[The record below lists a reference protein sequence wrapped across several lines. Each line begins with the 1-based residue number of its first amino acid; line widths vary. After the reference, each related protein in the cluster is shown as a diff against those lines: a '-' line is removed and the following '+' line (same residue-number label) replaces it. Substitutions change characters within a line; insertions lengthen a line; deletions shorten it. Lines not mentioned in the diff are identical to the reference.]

1 MNPCAIFIGIAIGL
15 ALAAA
20 FVALVMYDGDEEKVR
35 RRWENKRRLDFAR
48 KAGYLVYSYED
59 ADGSKSWRRVSS
71 D

>member
-20 FVALVMYDGDEEKVR
+20 FVGLVMYEGDEEKVR

-48 KAGYLVYSYED
+48 KAGYLVYSYEED
-59 ADGSKSWRRVSS
+59 DGSLVWKRV
-71 D
+71 